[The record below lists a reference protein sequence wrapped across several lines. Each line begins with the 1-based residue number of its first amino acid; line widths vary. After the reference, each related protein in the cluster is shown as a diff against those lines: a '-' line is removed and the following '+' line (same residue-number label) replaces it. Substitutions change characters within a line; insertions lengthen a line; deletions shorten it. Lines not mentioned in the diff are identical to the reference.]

1 MNADTVRNLA
11 KDQLRKEEG
20 CRLKMYRDTTGLLTI
35 GIGWCLDRSPM
46 RLTEAELRLSND
58 VADAFDELLQ
68 ALPWIGSLDDMRAS
82 VLVQLCFQLG
92 LHGLLEFG
100 NMLKACQAGNWPVAA
115 NQLLDSKYAR
125 EDCPARAARYAAA
138 LELGKATA

>member
-20 CRLKMYRDTTGLLTI
+20 CRLKMYKDTKGLSTV

-46 RLTEAELRLSND
+46 RLTEAEFRLTND
-58 VADAFDELLQ
+58 VGEAFYELLQ

-100 NMLKACQAGNWPVAA
+100 NMLRACQAGNWPGAA